1 MGQWLSSN
9 EGRDAFNECLGIVVR
24 GFGEEGKGTRFA
36 KMWACGL
43 MAAIKNLQFLRTDC
57 TTSKL
62 SGDGS
67 QQGVLPIRAEPCQER
82 RLENDIT
89 SIKPHD
95 LRTSV
100 QAYGLGNVC
109 QINERDS

>member
-1 MGQWLSSN
+1 MYI
-9 EGRDAFNECLGIVVR
+9 RKECDSTQFSMNQSTFSTLH
-24 GFGEEGKGTRFA
+24 
-36 KMWACGL
+36 L
-43 MAAIKNLQFLRTDC
+43 QNLQFLRTDC

-67 QQGVLPIRAEPCQER
+67 QQGVLPIRAELFQER

-100 QAYGLGNVC
+100 QAYGLGKFS
-109 QINERDS
+109 EL